1 MSRKSQAA
9 IEYIVVIGIALA
21 LLLPAV
27 YMFMRT
33 TQRTSETTS
42 SYQLARI
49 ANELVENAKAVY
61 AMGSPSWITM
71 EITLPD
77 SFKNATVINGE
88 ELVFSFLSGGII
100 SEIVVYTDIPLVTNR
115 NISVDGDIYYLTDLH
130 PGRNT
135 VKLLVNNG
143 KVYIENG

>member
-88 ELVFSFLSGGII
+88 ELVFSFLS
-100 SEIVVYTDIPLVTNR
+100 
-115 NISVDGDIYYLTDLH
+115 
-130 PGRNT
+130 
-135 VKLLVNNG
+135 
-143 KVYIENG
+143 